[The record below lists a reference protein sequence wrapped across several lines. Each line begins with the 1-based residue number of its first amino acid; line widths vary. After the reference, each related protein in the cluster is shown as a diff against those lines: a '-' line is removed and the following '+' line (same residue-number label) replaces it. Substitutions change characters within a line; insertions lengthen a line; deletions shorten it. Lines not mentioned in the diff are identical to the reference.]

1 MSDGIEIR
9 TVAEGDVGDWM
20 RALHTGFIRAPSVT
34 EEDVALFVKER
45 DLARTRGAYDG
56 RRWVGTY
63 RSFDQELTVPGG
75 AAVPSCAVSAVTVL
89 PTHRRR
95 GLLSRMMRADLAE
108 AKERGDAVA
117 SLIAAEYPIYGRFG
131 FGPAAWT
138 TSYDVSTRRAQLDPR
153 HAGPDDG
160 GTVELLDAAEVM
172 EIAPPLHDRFRKVMP
187 GAVNRSDYRWRVHT
201 GATRFSIDDPWKEPF
216 YALYRSA
223 SGEPEGLVTYRAK
236 WGDWPGKLSDDELTV
251 TDLFA
256 VTPAAERALWRYLV
270 SFDWITTIHTGHRAP
285 DDLLPLYLGD
295 PRAAR
300 VTTHADY
307 LWLRPLDVPRLLEAR
322 DYAASGSLVLDVHD
336 PADLAGGRFLLD
348 AGGPGGAGCVPTD
361 RPADLA
367 LSVAELARLCLGDE
381 SAVRLAALGLVDE
394 ERPGAAALADALLR
408 TSRRPWCPDMF

>member
-1 MSDGIEIR
+1 MNDGTEIR
-9 TVAEGDVGDWM
+9 TLTEGDVAGWM
-20 RALHTGFIRAPSVT
+20 RAMQTGFMRPPSVT
-34 EEDVALFVKER
+34 EADVELFLKTR
-45 DLARTRGAYDG
+45 DLSRTRGAYDG

-75 AAVPSCAVSAVTVL
+75 AAVSSCAVSAVTVS

-95 GLLSRMMRADLAE
+95 GLLSRMLREDMEA
-108 AKERGDAVA
+108 AKERGDVVA
-117 SLIAAEYPIYGRFG
+117 SLIAAEYPIYGRYG

-138 TSYDVSTRRAQLDPR
+138 TDYDVTTPRAQLDPR
-153 HAGPDDG
+153 YAGPDDG
-160 GTVELLDAAEVM
+160 GTVELLDAAELTA
-172 EIAPPLHDRFRKVMP
+172 IAPALHDRFRRLVP
-187 GAVNRSDYRWRVHT
+187 GAVNRSATRWQAHT
-201 GATRFSIDDPWKEPF
+201 GAARYSVDEPWHEPF
-216 YALYRSA
+216 YAAYGSA
-223 SGEPEGLVTYRAK
+223 AGEPEGIVTYRTK

-322 DYAASGSLVLDVHD
+322 AYAASGSLVLDVHD
-336 PADLAGGRFLLD
+336 PAGLAGGRFLLD
-348 AGGPGGAGCVPTD
+348 AGGPGGTGCVPTD

-367 LSVAELARLCLGDE
+367 LSVAELARLSLGDE
-381 SAVRLAALGLVDE
+381 SAVRLAALGVVDE
-394 ERPGAAALADALLR
+394 ERPGAAARADALLR